1 MSYVVFAR
9 KWRPKDFKEVIGQ
22 EHITTTLR
30 NAISNNRVA
39 HAYIFTGPRGIGKTS
54 VARILAKGLNCEKGP
69 TASPCNK
76 CASCNSI
83 TSGTSMDVIEIDGAS
98 NNSVDQVREL
108 RENIKFMPSYGRYK
122 LYIIDEVHMLSI
134 GEFNALLKTLEEPP
148 KHARFVFATTN
159 PEKVPPTILSRCQRF
174 DFGRISLKLIISK
187 LKRIAETERLNIS
200 EDAIFSIARAAEG
213 SMRDAESILDQL
225 TSFCEK
231 KIDGADVIALLGI
244 IKEDKLADVVEKLS
258 KRDTAGLLKAIDELI
273 IAGKDIT
280 QFLKGLMGYLRNLMV
295 LKVSSGLS
303 SLVDLPDNHIA
314 RLKEQLKNFE
324 IDELLYMFYTI
335 QTTAN
340 AIKRSEVSRFLVEA
354 SLIKLSLRGEVMP
367 LSEIMDKIASLEANI
382 GKNSNF
388 RSEPERAEEKPQAVE
403 EPLGNASKEIESIKD
418 EATVNPHTAGTPTP
432 EKVKET
438 WPKILQ
444 VIKNQKISIASYLL
458 EGEVM
463 KVDSSAITLGF
474 YKKFN
479 FHKEALER
487 ANNKKF
493 IEKIASDAFG
503 YKVKIEFVILEDSEA
518 SLTQSGST
526 SKVNAA
532 EEELERESKKEA
544 FDEPLIQSAIE
555 MFKGKIVKNE

>member
-1 MSYVVFAR
+1 
-9 KWRPKDFKEVIGQ
+9 
-22 EHITTTLR
+22 
-30 NAISNNRVA
+30 
-39 HAYIFTGPRGIGKTS
+39 
-54 VARILAKGLNCEKGP
+54 
-69 TASPCNK
+69 
-76 CASCNSI
+76 
-83 TSGTSMDVIEIDGAS
+83 MDVIEIDGAS

-134 GEFNALLKTLEEPP
+134 GAFNALLKTLEEPP
-148 KHARFVFATTN
+148 KHAKFVFATTN

-403 EPLGNASKEIESIKD
+403 EPLGNASEEIESIKD
-418 EATVNPHTAGTPTP
+418 EATVNPHTTGTPTP